1 MILVSGKLYAMVNA
15 HHPFMPFSQQFYTS
29 MKEFFGDIDILLERS
44 QTLTIEDI
52 KQKIGDMTNYS
63 ARLMELKY

>member
-15 HHPFMPFSQQFYTS
+15 HHPFMPFSQHFYTS

-44 QTLTIEDI
+44 QMLTIEDM
-52 KQKIGDMTNYS
+52 KQKIGDIASYS
-63 ARLMELKY
+63 ARLMELK